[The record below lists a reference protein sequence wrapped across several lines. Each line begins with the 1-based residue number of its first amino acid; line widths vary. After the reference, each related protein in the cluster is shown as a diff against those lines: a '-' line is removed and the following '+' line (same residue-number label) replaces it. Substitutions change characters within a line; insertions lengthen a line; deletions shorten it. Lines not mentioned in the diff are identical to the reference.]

1 MILQSG
7 AGTTPGFKEIG
18 TMIVVTGAGGTVGG
32 ELVRQLRAAKAPVRA
47 AYHSAA
53 KVGAAKADGLDAVAV
68 DFSKPETLGPAF
80 RGADALFLL
89 FAGGMGQTEGEIAAV
104 EAAKASGVRR
114 IVKLSVIGA
123 DREDYSFAKI
133 HRPVERAIEASG
145 LDWTHLRPNG
155 FMQNVVNYF
164 AATIRDHGAFYQPA
178 GDAKI
183 SHVDVRDIARVA
195 ATALTGSG
203 HEGKVYTITGPEAL
217 TYHQIAAKLSAAT
230 GKAIRYVPLS
240 DDDAKAG
247 MVAAGIPAFYADYL
261 VDLNR
266 VYREGG
272 GAAVTDTVREVTG
285 AAATSF
291 DEFARDHAAAFA

>member
-1 MILQSG
+1 
-7 AGTTPGFKEIG
+7 
-18 TMIVVTGAGGTVGG
+18 MIVGTGAGGTVGS
-32 ELVRQLRAAKAPVRA
+32 ELVRQLRGAKVPVRA

-53 KVGAAKADGLDAVAV
+53 KVDAARADGVDAVAV
-68 DFSKPETLGPAF
+68 DFAKPESLAPAF

-104 EAAKASGVRR
+104 EAAEASGVKR

-123 DREDYSFAKI
+123 DGDDYSFAKI

-145 LDWTHLRPNG
+145 LGWTHLRPNG

-195 ATALTGSG
+195 AAALTGTG
-203 HEGKVYTITGPEAL
+203 HDGKAYTITGPEAL
-217 TYHQIAAKLSAAT
+217 TYYEIATKLSAAT

-240 DDDAKAG
+240 DGDAKEG

-261 VDLNR
+261 IDLNR

-272 GAAVTDTVREVTG
+272 GAGVTDTVRSVTG
-285 AAATSF
+285 SAARSF